1 VSASTLNTNTSKDA
15 RADSS
20 AIGPEGGR
28 KRFDLLEDCRELVMT
43 RLDKLVN
50 DALSKMGEE
59 LTTVAL
65 STTKREEQ
73 QALLEAVS
81 LVKQHKLE
89 IEQRFHKSF
98 SDIFENRLFNRA
110 DPEAPSAN
118 PTELTLVDDDVMR
131 DKIAVDKL
139 VHRAKS
145 KLDPD
150 EVLGVRARLAA
161 LLEREWFDE
170 NLHPAAPEAIFE
182 ALKQAIN
189 HITTQVSVKAAL
201 LDAFEPHIT
210 ANLNAVYMN
219 VNSRLVSN
227 RILPKIKPR
236 VVGSANTR
244 AALKGPDVTDVIDR
258 LSDANGQQ
266 PYGSQPYGQGTDDN
280 DGFMPHGSVD
290 QATLMSLYQQMS
302 QQLMQGAPSAKMSAA
317 RMLSDPMIFGVADLP
332 VPSAHPPL
340 LEALSSLQ
348 QGMVTNHS
356 DQLTVEDLVASVAA
370 QARDKGSPLDQ
381 LTVEIVSLVFDY
393 IYADKRVSDVV
404 KQQLLR
410 LQVVAIKAAL
420 IDRSFF
426 ARRQHPMRKLVDRI
440 SEIGSDPDADLSLE
454 GELFP
459 CVSRIIDGILNDF
472 VDDLSI
478 FDRALEQLQEASD
491 SELARRAE
499 TIEALTREAEDKE
512 TLQLA
517 LDLSKSDLQQRMAG
531 VHPEFMR
538 EFLLRWWAP
547 VMASCKVTLG
557 VAGGDLDRQYEAGL
571 RTAEW
576 LIWSVESKVPNDVPK
591 LAALLPKLINALIRG
606 LQRVEIPDEEREHF
620 FNQLLQKHT
629 EAINNAKEPVPAKKI
644 GAGGLTGMAALEAGA
659 VKKPV
664 STVQMQSDG
673 TLKFSPSVA
682 DSSQEPALPTVNSTD
697 IHLQDYRR
705 GMLFDFKELD
715 GEFKRVKLSWISPA
729 RTLFV
734 FSRYPG
740 DSRALTAN
748 ELVALLDSA
757 RCLVVDDAAPMDRAM
772 DALAMRQAA

>member
-1 VSASTLNTNTSKDA
+1 VSSSTLNATKEPSLEN
-15 RADSS
+15 
-20 AIGPEGGR
+20 GR
-28 KRFDLLEDCRELVMT
+28 KRYDLLEDCRELVMV
-43 RLDKLVN
+43 RLNKLVN
-50 DALSKMGEE
+50 DALSSMGEE

-81 LVKQHKLE
+81 LVKQHKTE
-89 IEQRFHKSF
+89 IEERFHRSF
-98 SDIFENRLFNRA
+98 ADIFERRLFNKSEA
-110 DPEAPSAN
+110 DEVDAN
-118 PTELTLVDDDVMR
+118 PTELSLVGDDVMR

-139 VHRAKS
+139 VHRAKA

-170 NLHPAAPEAIFE
+170 SKHPAAPEAIFE
-182 ALKQAIN
+182 ALKCAIG
-189 HITTQVSVKAAL
+189 HITTQATVKAAL

-219 VNSRLVSN
+219 VNTRLVSN

-236 VVGSANTR
+236 VIGSANTR
-244 AALKGPDVTDVIDR
+244 PKAQGEAEILDALDRNSVQPQYGADMIGP
-258 LSDANGQQ
+258 
-266 PYGSQPYGQGTDDN
+266 
-280 DGFMPHGSVD
+280 DGFMPQGSVD

-302 QQLMQGAPSAKMSAA
+302 AQLMQGAPSAKMSAA

-348 QGMVTNHS
+348 MGMSSQGGQTM
-356 DQLTVEDLVASVAA
+356 LVEDLVSSVNA

-393 IYADKRVSDVV
+393 IYADKRVNDVV

-440 SEIGSDPDADLSLE
+440 SEIGSDPDADLSPD
-454 GELFP
+454 GELYGK
-459 CVSRIIDGILNDF
+459 VANIIDGILTEF
-472 VDDLSI
+472 VDDFGI
-478 FDRALEQLQEASD
+478 FEHALDSLEDAANAEQ
-491 SELARRAE
+491 ARRAE
-499 TIEALTREAEDKE
+499 YIAELTREAEAKE

-517 LDLSKSDLQQRMAG
+517 EDQSKADLQQRLVAH
-531 VHPEFMR
+531 HPVFMR

-547 VMASCKVTLG
+547 VMASCKVSLG
-557 VAGGDLDRQYEAGL
+557 AVGSDLDRQYEAAL

-576 LIWSVESKVPNDVPK
+576 LIWSVEPKVPNDVPK

-606 LQRVEIPDEEREHF
+606 LQRVEVPDEEREGF
-620 FNQLLQKHT
+620 FNQLLKKHT
-629 EAINNAKEPVPAKKI
+629 EAINNAKEMPPPQKLSGISDRAIDKLGRSEPSLDSPHKS
-644 GAGGLTGMAALEAGA
+644 
-659 VKKPV
+659 P
-664 STVQMQSDG
+664 STVLMQEDG
-673 TLKFSPSVA
+673 TLKFSPTPTSLQDA
-682 DSSQEPALPTVNSTD
+682 GAATVNSTD
-697 IHLQDYRR
+697 EHLKEFKK
-705 GMLFDFKELD
+705 GMLVDFKEFD
-715 GEFKRVKLSWISPA
+715 GSFKRVKLSWISPA

-740 DSRALTAN
+740 DSRALGSN
-748 ELVALLDSA
+748 ELAALLDSNRA
-757 RCLVVDDAAPMDRAM
+757 VIVDDAAPLDRAM

>member
-1 VSASTLNTNTSKDA
+1 VSSSTLNATKEPSLE
-15 RADSS
+15 S
-20 AIGPEGGR
+20 GR
-28 KRFDLLEDCRELVMT
+28 KRYDLLEDCRELVMV
-43 RLDKLVN
+43 RLNKLVN
-50 DALSKMGEE
+50 DALSSMGEE

-81 LVKQHKLE
+81 LVKQHKTE
-89 IEQRFHKSF
+89 IEERFHRSF
-98 SDIFENRLFNRA
+98 ADIFERRLFNKSEA
-110 DPEAPSAN
+110 DEVDAN
-118 PTELTLVDDDVMR
+118 PTELSLVGDDVMR

-139 VHRAKS
+139 VHRAKA

-170 NLHPAAPEAIFE
+170 SKHPAAPEAIFE
-182 ALKQAIN
+182 ALKSAIG
-189 HITTQVSVKAAL
+189 HITTQATVKAAL

-219 VNSRLVSN
+219 VNTRLVSN

-236 VVGSANTR
+236 VVGAANTR
-244 AALKGPDVTDVIDR
+244 PKAIGDAEILDALDR
-258 LSDANGQQ
+258 NGAQS
-266 PYGSQPYGQGTDDN
+266 PYGADMVGP
-280 DGFMPHGSVD
+280 DGFMPQGSVD

-302 QQLMQGAPSAKMSAA
+302 AQLVQGAPSAKMSAA

-348 QGMVTNHS
+348 MGMSSQGGQTM
-356 DQLTVEDLVASVAA
+356 LVEDLVSSVNA

-393 IYADKRVSDVV
+393 IYADKRVNDVV

-440 SEIGSDPDADLSLE
+440 SEIGSDPDADLSPD
-454 GELFP
+454 GELYGQ
-459 CVSRIIDGILNDF
+459 VAHIIDGILTEF
-472 VDDLSI
+472 VDD
-478 FDRALEQLQEASD
+478 FGVFEQALESLEEAANA
-491 SELARRAE
+491 EQARRAE
-499 TIEALTREAEDKE
+499 NIAELTREAEAKE

-517 LDLSKSDLQQRMAG
+517 EDQSKADLQQRLVAH
-531 VHPEFMR
+531 HPSFMR

-547 VMASCKVTLG
+547 VMASCKISLG
-557 VAGGDLDRQYEAGL
+557 AVGSDFDRQYEAAL

-576 LIWSVESKVPNDVPK
+576 LIWSVEPKVPNDVPK

-606 LQRVEIPDEEREHF
+606 LQRVEVPDEEREEF
-620 FNQLLQKHT
+620 FNQLLKKHT
-629 EAINNAKEPVPAKKI
+629 EAINNAKDMPPQK
-644 GAGGLTGMAALEAGA
+644 LSGA
-659 VKKPV
+659 VDKGLGKFGRSEPSLDSQPKSV
-664 STVQMQSDG
+664 STVLMQEDG
-673 TLKFSPSVA
+673 TLKFSPSP
-682 DSSQEPALPTVNSTD
+682 SSLRDAGAATVNSTD
-697 IHLQDYRR
+697 EHLK
-705 GMLFDFKELD
+705 GFKKGLLVDFKEFD
-715 GEFKRVKLSWISPA
+715 GSFKRVKLSWISPA

-734 FSRYPG
+734 FSSYPG
-740 DSRALTAN
+740 SSRALTAN
-748 ELVALLDSA
+748 ELAALLDSNRA
-757 RCLVVDDAAPMDRAM
+757 IVVDDAAPMDRAM

>member
-1 VSASTLNTNTSKDA
+1 VTASTLNTAKEPTAES
-15 RADSS
+15 
-20 AIGPEGGR
+20 GR
-28 KRFDLLEDCRELVMT
+28 KRYDLLEDCRELVMV

-50 DALSKMGEE
+50 DALSSMGEE

-65 STTKREEQ
+65 STSKREEQ

-81 LVKQHKLE
+81 IVKQHKAE

-98 SDIFENRLFNRA
+98 ADIFEKRLFNKA
-110 DPEAPSAN
+110 DVEEVDAN
-118 PTELTLVDDDVMR
+118 PTELTLVDDDVIR

-139 VHRAKS
+139 VHRAKA

-170 NLHPAAPEAIFE
+170 GKHPAAPEAIFE
-182 ALKQAIN
+182 ALKNAIG
-189 HITTQVSVKAAL
+189 HITTQATVKAAL

-236 VVGSANTR
+236 VVGAANSR
-244 AALKGPDVTDVIDR
+244 SRPGAPDVSDVMDR
-258 LSDANGQQ
+258 LSDQG
-266 PYGSQPYGQGTDDN
+266 GMSQMLTA
-280 DGFMPHGSVD
+280 DGFMPQGSVD

-302 QQLMQGAPSAKMSAA
+302 QQLVQGAPSAKMSAA

-348 QGMVTNHS
+348 IGMASRDGRV
-356 DQLTVEDLVASVAA
+356 LMVEDLVSSVSA
-370 QARDKGSPLDQ
+370 QAKDKGSPLDQ

-393 IYADKRVSDVV
+393 IYADKRVHDVV

-440 SEIGSDPDADLSLE
+440 SEIGSDPDADLSSGGALY
-454 GELFP
+454 GA
-459 CVSRIIDGILNDF
+459 VARIIDTILNDF
-472 VDDLSI
+472 VDDFGI
-478 FDRALEQLQEASD
+478 FEAALDALEEASNAEQD
-491 SELARRAE
+491 RRAE
-499 TIEALTREAEDKE
+499 NIAELTRDAESKE
-512 TLQLA
+512 ELELAQLQA
-517 LDLSKSDLQQRMAG
+517 KSDLQQRLVAH
-531 VHPEFMR
+531 HPDFMR
-538 EFLLRWWAP
+538 VFLLRWWSP
-547 VMASCKVTLG
+547 VMASCKLTFG
-557 VAGGDLDRQYEAGL
+557 AAGADLERQYEAAL

-576 LIWSVESKVPNDVPK
+576 LIWSVEPKVPNDVPK

-606 LQRVEIPDEEREHF
+606 LQRVEIPDDERESF
-620 FNQLLQKHT
+620 FNLLLKRHT
-629 EAINNAKEPVPAKKI
+629 EAINNAKDQPNDKSSSSRTKEAAKS
-644 GAGGLTGMAALEAGA
+644 
-659 VKKPV
+659 P
-664 STVQMQSDG
+664 STVLMQEDG
-673 TLKFSPSVA
+673 TLKFSPA
-682 DSSQEPALPTVNSTD
+682 PASAEAANPTVNSSD
-697 IHLQDYRR
+697 EHLKDFRR

-715 GEFKRVKLSWISPA
+715 GAFKRVKLSWISPA

-740 DSRALTAN
+740 DSRALAAN
-748 ELVALLDSA
+748 EFVALLDSNRA
-757 RCLVVDDAAPMDRAM
+757 MLVDDAAPLDRAM
-772 DALAMRQAA
+772 DALAMRQAS